1 MIMMINN
8 NKKML
13 TFPILQSAMNSVFK
27 EGNKPSSGGI
37 LISDIPFREIFN
49 NSNLKWKNQNKLFKM
64 LSWFRRFFFNFFV
77 LYIRMYTSTRKV
89 FQPWSSIFA
98 NVSFSLSSPYWF
110 GLTLVNKKLFF
121 FKVITIYK
129 NLVGKKDTFRSI
141 RNTGKT

>member
-1 MIMMINN
+1 MINN

-89 FQPWSSIFA
+89 FQP
-98 NVSFSLSSPYWF
+98 
-110 GLTLVNKKLFF
+110 
-121 FKVITIYK
+121 
-129 NLVGKKDTFRSI
+129 
-141 RNTGKT
+141 